1 MMFVLKLNFV
11 QLTYVEEVTNN
22 FQPFFFGEK

>member
-11 QLTYVEEVTNN
+11 QLTYVGEVANN